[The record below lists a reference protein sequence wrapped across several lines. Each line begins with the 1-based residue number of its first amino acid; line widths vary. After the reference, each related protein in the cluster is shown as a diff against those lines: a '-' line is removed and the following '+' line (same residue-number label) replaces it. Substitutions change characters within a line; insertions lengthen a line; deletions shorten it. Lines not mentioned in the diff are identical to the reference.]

1 MLEATI
7 ITNLAYVNLMSFEN
21 IKILEENLVF
31 NDREKVTFKR
41 NYKDRVYGSNVPFEN
56 NTYLWV
62 ELKENSEEKHRLFSE
77 NYEEFKKL
85 KKDKIINFEELVFP
99 VIDDYYKKNNKTQK
113 FFDITVSVK
122 NHS

>member
-1 MLEATI
+1 
-7 ITNLAYVNLMSFEN
+7 MSFEN

-41 NYKDRVYGSNVPFEN
+41 NHKDGVYGTNVPFEN